1 MRFYLLGNNKNLG
14 VIMQNYKYTI
24 PLLKGLKS
32 TFEITDENE
41 TSKAIIQRYYPS
53 VLNVITEVFL
63 TGWEV
68 NIKVLQNDNEYLIK
82 GNFHWIKNEWTIFE
96 NGSKTGLLTDI
107 KKFELGNTKEIT
119 YKNKK
124 FYYFDRPLDT
134 QTLVQDEIKREVA
147 IIDYK
152 LFDLSRKKQL
162 VQYSDELPTG
172 LLVGID
178 YLASL
183 KKK

>member
-1 MRFYLLGNNKNLG
+1 
-14 VIMQNYKYTI
+14 MQKYMYTF

-32 TFEITDENE
+32 TFNIIDEHGTLE
-41 TSKAIIQRYYPS
+41 AEIQRYYPS

-82 GNFHWIKNEWTIFE
+82 EHFHWVKNEWTIFE
-96 NGSKTGLLTDI
+96 NGSKAGSLTDI
-107 KKFELGNTKEIT
+107 KKFELGSTKEIT

-134 QTLVQDEIKREVA
+134 QTLVQDEMKREVA

-162 VQYSDELPTG
+162 MQYSDELPNA